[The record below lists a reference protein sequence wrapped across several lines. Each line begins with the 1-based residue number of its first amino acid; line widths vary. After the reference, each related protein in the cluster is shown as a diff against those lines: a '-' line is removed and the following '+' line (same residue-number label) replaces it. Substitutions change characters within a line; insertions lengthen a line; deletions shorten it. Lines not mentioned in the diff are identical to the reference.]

1 MAQLTPLRFALA
13 CAAVAAAAIVPM
25 TPAAASRTV
34 VAATCV
40 DPGLPPDQAPLPW
53 AQTALGPERVAP
65 FTTGEGITVAVLDSG
80 VDAKHPQLR
89 NRVRSGYD
97 AITGT
102 DGADDDC
109 LGTGTQVAGVIAAL
123 PANGSVFT
131 GFAPD
136 VRIVPI
142 RVVAETTASGPV
154 ADPAVLAAGIDAA
167 ISAEADVIAVSAV
180 AYSDDEALRESVAR
194 AVAQGMTVVA
204 AVGNRGEA
212 ADGNRTPYPAAYRDV
227 IGVGAIDQTGARWS
241 SSQHG
246 DYVDIVAPGAQV
258 LTLQRGSGVTIVD
271 GTGVA
276 CGFVAATVALMR
288 ARWGADLDPADVA
301 DVLLATATPAATR
314 RFFGH
319 GTVNPYAAVTNR
331 ISAAEPAALP
341 APPPQEFPADDQAAH
356 RARTVALAG
365 AGVALLVAIAV
376 IVATY
381 AVPRGRRRFW
391 RGTLAP
397 RPPAATEPDEPAPP
411 VTLFDT
417 ASRP

>member
-1 MAQLTPLRFALA
+1 MRLGRCTT
-13 CAAVAAAAIVPM
+13 AAVVTALVAALVWAS
-25 TPAAASRTV
+25 PAAASRTV

-40 DPGLPPDQAPLPW
+40 EPGVPVDQAQPPW
-53 AQTALGPERVAP
+53 AQSALGPERVRP
-65 FTTGEGITVAVLDSG
+65 FSTGQGITVAVLDSG
-80 VDAKHPQLR
+80 VDATHPQLR
-89 NRVRSGYD
+89 NRVRAGFD
-97 AITGT
+97 AITGR

-123 PANGSVFT
+123 PANGSVFA

-167 ISAEADVIAVSAV
+167 VSAEADVIAVSAV
-180 AYSDDEALRESVAR
+180 AYSDDAALRDAVAR
-194 AVAQGMTVVA
+194 AVAQGVTVVA

-227 IGVGAIDQTGARWS
+227 IGVGAIDQTGARWN

-301 DVLLATATPAATR
+301 DVLLATATPGAAR
-314 RFFGH
+314 RFYGH

-341 APPPQEFPADDQAAH
+341 APPPQDLPLDDQAAR

-365 AGVALLVAIAV
+365 AGIALLMAIAV

-397 RPPAATEPDEPAPP
+397 RPPASAEPEEPAPP
-411 VTLFDT
+411 VALFDT